1 MGDLV
6 MTLLGNAVALYVAF
20 KLWRWSRR
28 QAKSGRMAWRRRVGL
43 LFFFGPILLTIG
55 KALRFPDVMLLPL
68 QLIAW
73 ANQGLELLLGTLLG
87 LTREHLDGLWAAA
100 VKPLCYAAVYGGVGV
115 LIGWPLDRLKAKREA
130 EAGATGAAQPDGGDA
145 DDAELPP
152 PSSASG
158 QPGAGQSD
166 GSSPA

>member
-1 MGDLV
+1 MADFV

-55 KALRFPDVMLLPL
+55 EALRFPDVMLLPL

-87 LTREHLDGLWAAA
+87 LTREHLDGMWAAA

-115 LIGWPLDRLKAKREA
+115 LIGWPLDRLKAKREG
-130 EAGATGAAQPDGGDA
+130 EAATAGAAQPDDD
-145 DDAELPP
+145 DDAEFPP
-152 PSSASG
+152 PSSSG
-158 QPGAGQSD
+158 EPGAGQSD